1 MPKSTNT
8 TLQNR
13 TKAARLGRQHVLP
26 RHRAWDS
33 RVTKF
38 LQALDV
44 SDYQS
49 PVDRHSLLYSV
60 GLELMPKA
68 LGSAGRKFLAA
79 NKCDRLDIPTP
90 PDGIFDLLGTIY
102 QYVSSKAE
110 NLQKGSFYTSPSVA
124 DDFVSDLN
132 FQADE
137 VLFDPSCGSGVFLL
151 RSKAGPSQIVG
162 VDNDPLAILIARF
175 NYFIKFPD
183 GPPPQLFVANFFD
196 WSDQNC
202 DAKFQYIVAN
212 PPFGATV
219 PQHVRAVS
227 AIASGESFSHFV
239 ESSTRHLSGS
249 GVARFLVPDSLL
261 NVKRHSDI
269 REFLINDVDLTRVR
283 HYSQRFAGL
292 MSDFHL
298 IEFSHGRTGTVR
310 FERGPA
316 VPLSSA
322 QIQMFQNCAFL
333 YLSEFDLGLL
343 AHAAKKGKWS
353 LSACEFGLGVVTG
366 NNTDQ
371 LSETQLPGMEL
382 IYTGKQVAPFC
393 LNEASKFIL
402 FDRSRLQQ
410 VAPEEIYRAPIKL
423 VYRVVAK
430 RLTVAIDTTGALTT
444 NSANLIVPPPDGPSG
459 EAIAAVLN
467 SSMVSFLHARLTGGV
482 NKIGKENLLAL
493 PLPIIERVDDQAL
506 CRIMAKGFSE
516 SVIRQLDEYV
526 SIEMYGL
533 TSAQHDIVRTL
544 L

>member
-38 LQALDV
+38 LQALNV
-44 SDYQS
+44 SDYQT
-49 PVDRHSLLYSV
+49 PVDRHSLIYSV
-60 GLELMPKA
+60 GLELMPKK
-68 LGSAGRKFLAA
+68 LGSAGRNFLAE
-79 NKCDRLDIPTP
+79 NKCDLLEIPTP
-90 PDGIFDLLGTIY
+90 PNGIFDLLGTIY

-110 NLQKGSFYTSPSVA
+110 NLEKGSFYTSPSVA
-124 DDFVSDLN
+124 DDFVSDLS
-132 FQADE
+132 FRADE

-183 GPPPQLFVANFFD
+183 GAPPQLSVADFFD
-196 WSDQNC
+196 WSDQNR
-202 DAKFQYIVAN
+202 DVKFEYIVAN

-219 PQHVRAVS
+219 PQHARAVS
-227 AIASGESFSHFV
+227 AITSGESFSHFV
-239 ESSTRHLSGS
+239 ELSTRHLSNS

-269 REFLINDVDLTRVR
+269 REFLINDVELRRVR
-283 HYSQRFAGL
+283 HYSQRFSGL

-298 IEFSHGRTGTVR
+298 IEFSHGRTEMVR
-310 FERGPA
+310 FERGSA
-316 VPLSSA
+316 VPLSAA
-322 QIQMFQNCAFL
+322 QIQMFKNSVFL
-333 YLSEFDLGLL
+333 YLSEFDLELL
-343 AHAAKKGKWS
+343 AHAARKGKWS
-353 LSACEFGLGVVTG
+353 LSACQFGLGVVTG
-366 NNTDQ
+366 NNTDL
-371 LSETQLPGMEL
+371 LSETQLPGMEP
-382 IYTGKQVAPFC
+382 IYTGKQVAPFR
-393 LNEASKFIL
+393 LNEAIRFIL

-430 RLTVAIDTTGALTT
+430 RLTVAIDRTGALTT
-444 NSANLIVPPPDGPSG
+444 NSANLIVPPPGGPSG

-467 SSMVSFLHARLTGGV
+467 SSMVSFLHTRLTGGV
-482 NKIGKENLLAL
+482 NKIGKENLIAL
-493 PLPIIERVDDQAL
+493 PLPVIERGHDQAI
-506 CRIMAKGFSE
+506 CRIMAEGFSE

-533 TSAQHDIVRTL
+533 TLAQHDFLRTL